1 MIAIDTNVLVRLVT
15 RDNEEQALRALTLF
29 EHNEIFVGKTVLL
42 ETEWVLRFCYELSRT
57 TILNTL
63 TNTVGL
69 AQVTVEDEATVAQAL
84 ALFEDGMDFA
94 DALHLASCRKAE
106 KFATFDERLKKQ
118 ATTFSPPVILV

>member
-15 RDNEEQALRALTLF
+15 RDDEEQAIRALTLF

-42 ETEWVLRFCYELSRT
+42 ETEWVLRFCYELSRA

-63 TNTVGL
+63 RNTVGL
-69 AQVTVEDEATVAQAL
+69 AQVTVEDEAAIAQAL
-84 ALFEDGMDFA
+84 AFFEDGMDFA

-106 KFATFDERLKKQ
+106 SFATFDEQLKKR
-118 ATTFSPPVILV
+118 AARSTPPAILV